1 MAYDELDN
9 RDLNYD
15 ETDMF
20 DDDSLY
26 EPSDT
31 FGEQIG
37 ESSEKSADGGM
48 EASDDQHASE
58 SATQVEDAF
67 GETLNDQSNPHLA
80 DQLNDRKLED
90 EATADYQ
97 GSDSEE

>member
-1 MAYDELDN
+1 
-9 RDLNYD
+9 
-15 ETDMF
+15 
-20 DDDSLY
+20 
-26 EPSDT
+26 
-31 FGEQIG
+31 
-37 ESSEKSADGGM
+37 M